1 MNQAAKVQEAKGPLV
16 WLDMDQ
22 KALDDAYDQMVYAP
36 NRDQVHKR
44 NMFNSDRVRARL
56 GAPKRL
62 AYGTQADRAARS
74 VSDLKAERADQ
85 RVHPRRRL
93 ADARRSRITPSWPRC
108 IVRAGAHWIGLDF
121 DGVEGTKGDLLPM
134 ADQVR
139 RGVAWVYK
147 NAKSFGGD
155 PNRIYVSGQ
164 SSGAHLAG
172 NVVTTDWKDYGV
184 PADIVKGALLCSG
197 MYELKPVRLS
207 KRSEYVAF
215 TDEAEE
221 KLSSQRRLDRL
232 NCPVIVAYG
241 TYETPE
247 FQRQNREFAA
257 AVKAA
262 GKPVTLLV
270 ARGLQSFRDRRS
282 DRQPAEP
289 ARRSGAGADE
299 ACLTKEEGVVA
310 SEMFEGLSRRRTHCG
325 SGGRDRRHG
334 AGAVCAG
341 HSRKRS
347 AGLARHGPEGARRR
361 LRPGG
366 LCAEPRAASQAAA
379 ASTARSV
386 RARLGEP
393 KRFAYGATPIER
405 PRHLHDQAK
414 PNAPIKVFVH
424 GGAWRVGLCQGV
436 LRRRRAVR
444 ARRRALRRARLH
456 QCRSRPAAT

>member
-1 MNQAAKVQEAKGPLV
+1 MNQAAKVQEAKVLEGKGPLV

-62 AYGTQADRAARS
+62 AYGSKPIEQLDLFPTSKPNAPINIFIHGGAWRARQVKDYAF
-74 VSDLKAERADQ
+74 LAE
-85 RVHPRRRL
+85 
-93 ADARRSRITPSWPRC
+93 I
-108 IVRAGAHWIGLDF
+108 IVRAGGHWIGLDF

-155 PNRIYVSGQ
+155 PERIYVSVQ

-172 NVVTTDWKDYGV
+172 NVVTTDWQDYGV
-184 PADIVKGALLCSG
+184 PADVVKGALLCSG
-197 MYELKPVRLS
+197 MYDLKPVRLS

-270 ARGLQSFRDRRS
+270 AEGYNHFEI
-282 DRQPAEP
+282 AEAIGNP
-289 ARRSGAGADE
+289 LSLLGA
-299 ACLTKEEGVVA
+299 
-310 SEMFEGLSRRRTHCG
+310 
-325 SGGRDRRHG
+325 
-334 AGAVCAG
+334 AV
-341 HSRKRS
+341 
-347 AGLARHGPEGARRR
+347 LEQMN
-361 LRPGG
+361 L
-366 LCAEPRAASQAAA
+366 
-379 ASTARSV
+379 V
-386 RARLGEP
+386 
-393 KRFAYGATPIER
+393 
-405 PRHLHDQAK
+405 
-414 PNAPIKVFVH
+414 
-424 GGAWRVGLCQGV
+424 
-436 LRRRRAVR
+436 
-444 ARRRALRRARLH
+444 
-456 QCRSRPAAT
+456 